1 MQMNAQ
7 MADRSS
13 AAELSELVISIGQ
26 RLLASQ
32 ATTAIPV
39 IQEIL
44 HELRE
49 FFGVD
54 HTCLRYTDHTIR
66 ASLMVAESPVRESVP
81 DPDPM
86 ACVYFEG
93 ADEVFAQ
100 AEHSVVTVSVRP
112 GDGSAK
118 RYQEQVREVARL
130 AWGEEAVAALTG
142 ASVLATPLVVG
153 PRPVGFVSLTKFGDM
168 VFTADEV
175 EAMNAIASML
185 TQLKS
190 RIEAEESLIYST
202 MHDDLTN
209 LSNRR
214 ALIGHLEE
222 RLQTR
227 QPGLIAFFL
236 DVDRLKTINDFLGH
250 DAGDRFIRVIAK
262 RLKDHSEPRDMI
274 ARLGGDEFIIVPA
287 QPMSFEIASKHAER
301 LRKLVS
307 ARVSIGAEPVSRTVS
322 IGVTMAEAGDT
333 ASDVMRRADQA
344 MLAAKAAGGNEVA
357 VFTDEMRKL
366 HALRDDVEFHLGSA
380 IQNDAL
386 TLHYQ
391 PEVDL
396 RSGRILGV
404 EALVRWQH
412 PSRGLLL
419 PESFVGT
426 AESANLAG
434 ALNRWVVRRAAE
446 QWVRWR
452 DAGIID
458 DDFGMRVNVSPV
470 QLVSVNFVDDV
481 ATIVSDVGIDPKA
494 LCIEITEHVLV
505 QDLDRA
511 RVTLE
516 ALKHLGLK
524 TAIDDF
530 GTGYSSF
537 THLKQLEVDQLKI
550 DRSFIQKLGR
560 SPDDLAIVT
569 SIVDLAESFD
579 MSVVAE
585 GLETQIGLET
595 LLSVGCTRAQGR
607 LLAPPTPV
615 EDVTQVLAD
624 RVIDLGPR

>member
-1 MQMNAQ
+1 MQMHAQ
-7 MADRSS
+7 EADRSS

-26 RLLASQ
+26 RLLAAQ
-32 ATTAIPV
+32 ANTAISV
-39 IQEIL
+39 ILEIL
-44 HELRE
+44 HDLRE

-66 ASLMVAESPVRESVP
+66 ASLMVAESPVRDIVP

-100 AEHSVVTVSVRP
+100 TEHSVVPFAVRP

-168 VFTADEV
+168 VFTADEL

-202 MHDDLTN
+202 LHDDLTN

-222 RLQTR
+222 RLQAG
-227 QPGLIAFFL
+227 PGTVAFFL

-274 ARLGGDEFIIVPA
+274 ARLGGDEFIVVPA
-287 QPMSFEIASKHAER
+287 QAMSFEIASKQAER
-301 LRKLVS
+301 LRRLVS

-322 IGVTMAEAGDT
+322 IGVTVAEPGDT
-333 ASDVMRRADQA
+333 ASDILRRADQA

-357 VFTDEMRKL
+357 MFTDEMRKL

-446 QWVRWR
+446 QWVLWR

-481 ATIVSDVGIDPKA
+481 ATIVHDVGIDPKA

-516 ALKHLGLK
+516 ALKHLGLQ

-550 DRSFIQKLGR
+550 DKSFIQKLGR

-585 GLETQIGLET
+585 GVETQIGLET

-607 LLAPPTPV
+607 LLAPPTPA
-615 EDVTQVLAD
+615 EEVTRVLEK
-624 RVIDLGPR
+624 RVIGPSPS

>member
-1 MQMNAQ
+1 MENEG
-7 MADRSS
+7 RSTPR
-13 AAELSELVISIGQ
+13 ELSDLVISIGQ
-26 RLLASQ
+26 RLMRAQ
-32 ATTAIPV
+32 AETAILI

-44 HELRE
+44 HDLRE
-49 FFGVD
+49 FFEVD

-66 ASLMVAESPVRESVP
+66 ASLMVAESPIREVVP

-100 AEHSVVTVSVRP
+100 AEHSVVPVSVRP

-168 VFTADEV
+168 VFSADEV

-185 TQLKS
+185 TQVKG
-190 RIEAEESLIYST
+190 RIEAQESLLYST

-214 ALIGHLEE
+214 ALISHLDE
-222 RLQTR
+222 RLQTG
-227 QPGLIAFFL
+227 QTGLVAFFL

-250 DAGDRFIRVIAK
+250 DAGDRFISAVAQ

-287 QPMSFEIASKHAER
+287 QAMSFELAAKHAER

-307 ARVSIGAEPVSRTVS
+307 TRVFIGAERVSRTVS
-322 IGVTMAEAGDT
+322 IGVTIAEDGDSS
-333 ASDVMRRADQA
+333 SDILRRADQA

-357 VFTDEMRKL
+357 VFTDKMRQQY
-366 HALRDDVEFHLGSA
+366 ALRDDVEFHLGSA
-380 IQNDAL
+380 ILQDAL

-396 RSGRILGV
+396 RSGRIIGV

-412 PSRGLLL
+412 PTRGLLF
-419 PESFVGT
+419 PDAFVET

-434 ALNRWVVRRAAE
+434 ALNRWVLRRAAE
-446 QWVRWR
+446 QWVTWHDTGVI
-452 DAGIID
+452 DAG
-458 DDFGMRVNVSPV
+458 FGMRVNVSPV
-470 QLVSVNFVDDV
+470 QLVSINFVDDV
-481 ATIVSDVGIDPKA
+481 AAIVNDVGIDPKA

-505 QDLDRA
+505 QDLERA
-511 RVTLE
+511 KVTLRR
-516 ALKHLGLK
+516 LKDLGFQ

-537 THLKQLEVDQLKI
+537 THMKQLEVDQLKI
-550 DRSFIQKLGR
+550 DRSFIEKLGQ
-560 SPDDLAIVT
+560 SPDDLAIVRT
-569 SIVDLAESFD
+569 IVELAQAFG
-579 MSVVAE
+579 MSAVAE
-585 GLETQIGLET
+585 GVETQFAVDT
-595 LLSVGCTRAQGR
+595 LLWLGCPRAQGH
-607 LLAPPTPV
+607 LLAAPMPAEAT
-615 EDVTQVLAD
+615 TQVLSK
-624 RVIDLGPR
+624 RVIAIHRPS